1 MSKGLPFDLIGLVF
15 DNLDVFVEVDRVK
28 VACKEERKLSS
39 TRKESKESK
48 EVEVLPV
55 TENAERLASSGFPLT
70 IAYPV
75 RIRKAPLIR
84 PRMGLT
90 NSQITLYAL
99 NEPVACLSTT
109 ISAVKDV

>member
-1 MSKGLPFDLIGLVF
+1 MVKRELRCSRLRGMP
-15 DNLDVFVEVDRVK
+15 DVRIRV
-28 VACKEERKLSS
+28 A
-39 TRKESKESK
+39 
-48 EVEVLPV
+48 PP
-55 TENAERLASSGFPLT
+55 LA

-109 ISAVKDV
+109 ISAVKDLSSLLTTFRPPHLPGLLEHE

>member
-55 TENAERLASSGFPLT
+55 TEDAERLAPPSPLPIPFVHGKRPLSS
-70 IAYPV
+70 Y
-75 RIRKAPLIR
+75 
-84 PRMGLT
+84 
-90 NSQITLYAL
+90 SQ
-99 NEPVACLSTT
+99 PS
-109 ISAVKDV
+109 